1 MSEIWCLKGELT
13 LERAEALEALLEVM
27 GEERGAFPP
36 TLSYFEQPGQPLWM
50 VEIFFAEKPDDRF
63 VPELLERADLTNW
76 QHDFAAVENKD
87 WVSESQKLLSPVE
100 AGRFFVFGA
109 HDKDK
114 ARREGINLQVD
125 AGQAFGT
132 GKHET
137 TAACLEVIDSLA
149 NEITP
154 HKILDL
160 GTGSGVLALGAHK
173 VWANAHVV
181 ASDID
186 PIAIV
191 VADENIEINAGVS
204 RKPGENKAGI
214 ATVVAAGLDDPAFKG
229 DSPFDLIVANILAGP
244 LIDLSADITDAL
256 AAGGTLVLSGLLVT
270 QKKEVLDAYKAR
282 GLVTLGRVEKGEW
295 LALTLRKP

>member
-1 MSEIWCLKGELT
+1 MSEIWCLQGELT
-13 LERAEALEALLEVM
+13 LDRAEALEALLEAM
-27 GEERGAFPP
+27 GEERGEFPP
-36 TLSYFEQPGQPLWM
+36 TLSYFEQPGTPLWV
-50 VEIFFAEKPDDRF
+50 VEIFFANKPDDNF
-63 VPELLERADLTNW
+63 VSELLKRADLTDW
-76 QHDFAAVENKD
+76 HHDFSAVENKD
-87 WVSESQKLLSPVE
+87 WVSESQKLLSPVK

-114 ARREGINLQVD
+114 ARKDAINLQVD

-137 TAACLEVIDSLA
+137 TAACLEVIDGLA
-149 NEITP
+149 DEITP
-154 HKILDL
+154 HKVLDL

-173 VWANAHVV
+173 VWSNAHVV

-186 PIAIV
+186 PIAIEV
-191 VADENIEINAGVS
+191 TDENIMINDGIS
-204 RKPGENKAGI
+204 RNPGEEKAGI

-244 LIDLSADITDAL
+244 LIDLSADITDSL
-256 AAGGTLVLSGLLVT
+256 ASKGILVLSGLLVT
-270 QKKEVLDAYKAR
+270 QKKEVLDAYEAR